1 MGFSL
6 EDYKKLQAAVD
17 RGKTKG
23 QPIPEKTT
31 STKTWSKETRSKG
44 TKQKAEMEWVIKAMF
59 PEYVKEFK
67 FSDRKFRFDFYI
79 PWLKTGIEYEG
90 IMVKSEEKSGHT
102 SMAGYSSNCEK
113 YNLAQILGYRVLRY
127 TALNHKTLGTDLQTL
142 LDNHK

>member
-1 MGFSL
+1 MGYSAADL
-6 EDYKKLQAAVD
+6 KKMEEAIA
-17 RGKTKG
+17 KG
-23 QPIPEKTT
+23 AKKGYIVPERTPAP
-31 STKTWSKETRSKG
+31 KTWSKETRAKG